1 MSRYPARLR
10 RGRSPDSS
18 GRSTPT
24 RSESPKAKRPKLN
37 ALQIQHPSLSFA
49 AGRPTAKGFG
59 DDVLA
64 THHYGQYVEMP
75 SDYTT
80 SQKMDILPLDI
91 EMTGDAREATTAKG
105 RVALLK
111 RQLKIL
117 EIQKRKDDEAAAR
130 ARDDVR

>member
-1 MSRYPARLR
+1 
-10 RGRSPDSS
+10 
-18 GRSTPT
+18 
-24 RSESPKAKRPKLN
+24 
-37 ALQIQHPSLSFA
+37 
-49 AGRPTAKGFG
+49 
-59 DDVLA
+59 LA